1 METITST
8 YQALLRLHNTCT
20 MDIQSY
26 NVVKKQLRFQNTLF
40 THEYETSVA
49 SLTKHFELY
58 YMLLAQYLHEYLR
71 LTYQTNTPIKI
82 KGRYDATYVLHQCF
96 KKKLISVREA
106 AALRTMHEAYAMS
119 KFIYDTD
126 IAQEVSAA
134 IPHYHTVLNSVLPRI
149 TPDTIR

>member
-1 METITST
+1 VIETITST

-26 NVVKKQLRFQNTLF
+26 NAVKAASHTY
-40 THEYETSVA
+40 EYETSVA

-58 YMLLAQYLHEYLR
+58 YMLLAQYLHAYLHR
-71 LTYQTNTPIKI
+71 TYQTNTPIKI

-96 KKKLISVREA
+96 KKKLITIHEA
-106 AALRTMHEAYAMS
+106 AALHTMHEVYAMS

-149 TPDTIR
+149 APDTIE